1 MIALATTAIGW
12 VILVVS
18 LIGWVV
24 YYFAN
29 RSAARPELGSEVEL
43 APNRRPYYDDET
55 LEGSRLTRVSFIGFL
70 LLVTMVIGLPLYWVL
85 EPGRQAGAVA
95 AKEDIF
101 VGWGAELFETTANGG
116 FNCAGCHGGMKAG
129 GGQAPTAVTDP
140 KTGEVRAV
148 NWYAPALNTVLY
160 RFSGAEVQFILNYG
174 RTFSPM
180 SAWGTI
186 GGGPM
191 NAQQIETLITY
202 IRSIQ
207 LPPASCLTEPAFLPV
222 SALTDL
228 TKLTICDE
236 GTLPDAEKTKI
247 DKAATLAAQK
257 LVDAGKYT
265 TVDAAMG
272 EALFNLD
279 INSGAY
285 SCARCHTEGWSY
297 GSPEVPG
304 QGAFGWNLTGGS
316 TASHFPSEQ
325 DMIDFIKSG
334 SVVGQRY
341 GKQAQGSGRMP
352 GFGSLLSDE
361 QIKAIVEYVR
371 SL

>member
-1 MIALATTAIGW
+1 MLATTTTSLAYLIFAITAVGW
-12 VILVVS
+12 I
-18 LIGWVV
+18 V
-24 YYFAN
+24 YFVLN
-29 RSAARPELGSEVEL
+29 KSSARAELGSEIEL
-43 APNRRPYYDDET
+43 APNRKPYYDDET
-55 LEGSRLTRVSFIGFL
+55 LEGPRLERMQMLGVL
-70 LLVTMVIGLPLYWVL
+70 LLAVSVIGLPLYWIF
-85 EPGRQAGAVA
+85 EPDRQAGATVHRR
-95 AKEDIF
+95 EEF
-101 VGWGAELFETTANGG
+101 ERWGADLFDVTANGG

-160 RFSGAEVQFILNYG
+160 RFTGAEVKFILDYG

-191 NAQQIETLITY
+191 NTQQIETIIAY

-207 LPPASCLTEPAFLPV
+207 LEPVSCLTDPAFLPV
-222 SALTDL
+222 SGLTDL
-228 TKLTICDE
+228 RTLRICDE
-236 GTLPDAEKTKI
+236 GTLPDDEKVKI

-257 LVDAGKYT
+257 LVDAGKYA

-297 GSPEVPG
+297 GSPGVSG
-304 QGAFGWNLTGGS
+304 QGAFGWNLTSGA
-316 TASHFPSEQ
+316 TAAHFPSEQ
-325 DMIDFIKSG
+325 DMINFIKNG
-334 SVVGQRY
+334 SEVGQRY

-352 GFGSLLSDE
+352 GFGSLLTDE